1 METCKKKQMKPLFKP
16 YVPELPD
23 LCSILRSGQLAAG
36 DYTVAF
42 EDSLKSHLDEKL
54 VLAINTHANAIK
66 IALASLG
73 LRSGDEVIMSP
84 MNCLAAVMPF
94 AEAGLKIVWCDIDPD
109 RGTLNPDSLEE
120 LITGTTKAIV
130 HSHYC
135 GYPGFVDE
143 VKDVA
148 KKYGVLLIDDGFE
161 GFGGKYKGRLMGKW
175 GSDVTIFSLSAVRLP
190 NAIDGGVLV
199 FRDESAYCKAI
210 RLRDLGIDR
219 TLFRDPF
226 GEIDLKCDVA
236 EIGFSGTMSNVNAY
250 IALEQMAHINKLIE
264 VQRENAAMLT
274 RAIERVDGVKPII
287 DEAIMPNYWVFGV
300 LSDDKERDL
309 RKFRQ
314 QGLYASG
321 VHVDI
326 SRYSVFDKSEKL
338 PGVQKFAD
346 RFLALPCGWWMAGS
360 LVDDF

>member
-1 METCKKKQMKPLFKP
+1 MKPLFKP

-42 EDSLKSHLDEKL
+42 EDSLKSYLNEKL
-54 VLAINTHANAIK
+54 VLATNTHANAIK

-94 AEAGLKIVWCDIDPD
+94 VEAGLKIVWCDIDPD
-109 RGTLNPDSLEE
+109 RGTLNPDLLEE
-120 LITGTTKAIV
+120 LITGSTKAIV

-143 VKDVA
+143 VKDIA

-161 GFGGKYKGRLMGKW
+161 GFGSKYKGRIMGKW
-175 GSDVTIFSLSAVRLP
+175 DSDATIFSLSAVRLP

-199 FRDESAYCKAI
+199 FGDESAYRKAI

-250 IALEQMAHINKLIE
+250 IALEQMGQIDKLISD
-264 VQRENAAMLT
+264 QRNNAAVLAA
-274 RAIERVDGVKPII
+274 RLKNIDEIRPIA
-287 DEAIMPNYWVFGV
+287 DEAIAPNCWVFGV
-300 LSDDKERDL
+300 LSDKKQRDL
-309 RKFRQ
+309 QMFRER
-314 QGLYASG
+314 GLYASG

-326 SRYSVFDKSEKL
+326 SRYSVFERSPEL
-338 PGVQKFAD
+338 PGVRKFSNS
-346 RFLALPCGWWMAGS
+346 FLALPCGWWITGFS
-360 LVDDF
+360 EDDI